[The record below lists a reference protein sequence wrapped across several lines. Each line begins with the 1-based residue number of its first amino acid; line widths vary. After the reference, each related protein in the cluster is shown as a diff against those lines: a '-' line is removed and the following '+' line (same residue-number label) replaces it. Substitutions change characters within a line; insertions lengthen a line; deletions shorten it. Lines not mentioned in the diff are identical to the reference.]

1 MEGEIEVH
9 PGRRRPGITRMN
21 LAKRLEEFGLMDA
34 CAKTTLKCV
43 ALWEGMVDNP
53 ACPWILRLAASDRL
67 MNRAFGMPLR
77 PVVLQGDVASTELR
91 KVVHEVKWLPQDPAD
106 KSVVTVPEPD

>member
-1 MEGEIEVH
+1 
-9 PGRRRPGITRMN
+9 
-21 LAKRLEEFGLMDA
+21 
-34 CAKTTLKCV
+34 
-43 ALWEGMVDNP
+43 
-53 ACPWILRLAASDRL
+53 

-77 PVVLQGDVASTELR
+77 PVVLQADAASTELR